1 VVLGMALRFG
11 QIEVDL
17 DAFEVRRSG
26 EAVHVE
32 PQVFDVL
39 RYLVEHRDRL
49 VLKEEL
55 IEEVWGTRFV
65 SESAL
70 TSRIKA
76 ARRALGD
83 DGREQRMIR
92 TVHGRGYRFIGA
104 PEGEGPA
111 GNPRPAVRRPAEA
124 SPLLEREEALDV
136 LHGAIADAGAGHG
149 RVVLVAGEAGIGKT
163 ALVRTLAAGD
173 VRVVVGACDDL
184 VTPRPLGAVHDLAEG
199 LPGLAEPLARPGAG
213 DLQRALLD
221 ELKREPAPL
230 VVVVEDA
237 HWADEATIDLLTGV
251 TRRIADVPAVIVL
264 TFRPDE
270 VVGAHPLV
278 PLLGGVPSAAARHID
293 LRPLSSAAVA
303 ELVGSERAGE
313 VMATTGG
320 VPFFVAEVAAMAPS
334 NDGAGLPASV
344 AHAVRARVARLPE
357 RTGSL
362 LDLLSVE
369 PTRTDLA
376 VLDALRPAW
385 AEELE
390 PAERAAMVVVAGRA
404 VAFRHELARR
414 AVHDAL
420 PSGRRRALHREV
432 AGHLASTGADPSRV
446 VHHAE
451 AAGEDELLVQHAL
464 LAAER
469 ASAVAAHREAW
480 SHYQRAVPLL
490 GLVDEQSHAPILEA
504 ASREAYA
511 ADDATAGLAL
521 GLRSLAEW
529 RRLGDTLAIGR
540 VHRWLSRLHYFLG
553 RRVES
558 EVQAQLA
565 VRVLEALPPSVE
577 LAWAYSNLSQLA
589 MLAWRAEEAVRWG
602 ERAIALARELD
613 DVEVLVHAMVNVG
626 AGRLNDNIG
635 DDGPLRDAIERAQQA
650 GIHHEATRGMIAIA
664 YTLLLADLPA
674 PSGEV
679 ARRAIDYAEE
689 FDVEALRRYLV
700 AILGRVAVLEGR
712 WDEAKA
718 ILDGVVASAPSITL
732 IFGLASLALLQ
743 VRRGDEGAA
752 ATLERGWPL
761 AEAAA
766 EPQRIIPFVEV
777 EAEWAWLAGALT
789 PEVRHLR
796 DAYAMARPLDAQR
809 ARLARW
815 LQEAGGLDEVPVVRS
830 EPHRAELEGRWADA
844 ASAWAARGLPYERA
858 KALART
864 GAAGRAEAIGIARRL
879 GARPLLAALELE
891 RSSR

>member
-1 VVLGMALRFG
+1 VVVGMALRFG

-17 DAFEVRRSG
+17 DVFEVRRSG

-49 VLKEEL
+49 VPKEEL
-55 IEEVWGTRFV
+55 IEEVWGSRFV

-92 TVHGRGYRFIGA
+92 TVHGRGYRFVGA
-104 PEGEGPA
+104 ADDGSAEDQQ
-111 GNPRPAVRRPAEA
+111 RAVPPVVVA
-124 SPLLEREEALDV
+124 PTLLEREEALGV
-136 LHGAIADAGAGHG
+136 LHRAIADARAGQG

-163 ALVRTLAAGD
+163 ALVRALGAGE

-199 LPGLAEPLARPGAG
+199 LPRLAEPLAQPGAG

-221 ELKREPAPL
+221 ELRHGRAPV
-230 VVVVEDA
+230 VVVVEDV

-251 TRRIADVPAVIVL
+251 TRRIADVPAVLVL
-264 TFRPDE
+264 TFRSGE
-270 VVGAHPLV
+270 VVGSHPLV
-278 PLLGGVPSAAARHID
+278 PLLGGVPPAVVRHVD
-293 LRPLSSAAVA
+293 LAPLSMRAVA
-303 ELVGSERAGE
+303 ALVGVERAGE
-313 VMATTGG
+313 VMAATGG
-320 VPFFVAEVAAMAPS
+320 VPFFVAEVAAMEPVG
-334 NDGAGLPASV
+334 DVTRLPPSV
-344 AHAVRARVARLPE
+344 AHAVKARVARLPE
-357 RTGSL
+357 RTGRL

-385 AEELE
+385 VEDLE
-390 PAERAAMVVVAGRA
+390 PAERAAMVVVSGRA
-404 VAFRHELARR
+404 VSFRHELARR
-414 AVHDAL
+414 AVLDAL
-420 PSGRRRALHREV
+420 PAGRRRALHGEV
-432 AGHLASTGADPSRV
+432 AAHLAAAGADPSRV

-451 AAGEDELLVQHAL
+451 AAGDDALLVEHAL
-464 LAAER
+464 IAAGR

-490 GLVDEQSHAPILEA
+490 GLVDQRSHASILEA

-511 ADDATAGLAL
+511 ADDMAAGLVL
-521 GLRSLAEW
+521 GLRSLDAF
-529 RRLGDTLAIGR
+529 RREGDVLGVGR
-540 VHRWLSRLHYFLG
+540 VHRWLSRLFYFLG

-589 MLAWRAEEAVRWG
+589 MLAWRGEEAVRWG

-626 AGRLNDNIG
+626 TVRHYGDIG
-635 DDGPLRDAIERAQQA
+635 NDGPIRVAIERAQQA
-650 GIHHEATRGMIAIA
+650 GVHHEATRGMITIA

-674 PSGEV
+674 SSGEV
-679 ARRAIDYAEE
+679 ARRAIEYAEE
-689 FDVEALRRYLV
+689 FEVEALRRYLV

-712 WDEAKA
+712 WDEAES
-718 ILDGVVASAPSITL
+718 ILGVVVASTPSITL

-743 VRRGDEGAA
+743 VRRGDEAAA

-777 EAEWAWLAGALT
+777 EAERAWLSGTLT
-789 PEVRHLR
+789 PESRMLR
-796 DAYAMARPLDAQR
+796 EAYAMARPLDAQR

-815 LQEAGGLDEVPVVRS
+815 LQEAGGLDEIPVARS
-830 EPHRAELEGRWADA
+830 APHRAELEGRWSDA
-844 ASAWAARGLPYERA
+844 AAAWAARGMPYEQA
-858 KALART
+858 MALARS
-864 GAAGRAEAIGIARRL
+864 GSAGQREAIEIARRL
-879 GARPLLAALELE
+879 GARPLLTLLDQQA
-891 RSSR
+891 SSP